1 MRYQLAR
8 QLTLTWTTNKNRV
21 VQEQAKRIIKK
32 QRNLKRTFTIQNNTL
47 PSPSLPQKK
56 KKKKKTNDD
65 DDDDVF
71 VKKVQV
77 NSRDR
82 LARAAKDYVGF
93 VKALP
98 VHPLRGKPHFI
109 FPKVL
114 KRWSYQNKSRRN
126 MIFHVLLGKT
136 IFLFPENM
144 ILPLEEKWKIIFLKK
159 IQGNI
164 MFSSNVLKRWS
175 IQKGLHWDM
184 ICLVKIGRVIFF
196 SWKHGIFSLDGKS
209 EVVLLKKYTEKY
221 FLCTHTGV
229 TNVTPLPACQ
239 KTSKM
244 ILSRKDTP
252 KADWHSRSTP

>member
-1 MRYQLAR
+1 MAR
-8 QLTLTWTTNKNRV
+8 QLTLTWTTNKNRL

-32 QRNLKRTFTIQNNTL
+32 QRNLKRTFTIQNNTPPL
-47 PSPSLPQKK
+47 PLSPTKK
-56 KKKKKTNDD
+56 KKRTITNDD
-65 DDDDVF
+65 DDDAF

-77 NSRDR
+77 NSRER
-82 LARAAKDYVGF
+82 LARGAKVYVGF
-93 VKALP
+93 VKAVP
-98 VHPLRGKPHFI
+98 VHPLRGKSHFI
-109 FPKVL
+109 FPRVL
-114 KRWSYQNKSRRN
+114 KRWSYPNKSHRN

-136 IFLFPENM
+136 IFRFPENM

-175 IQKGLHWDM
+175 IQKGSCWDM
-184 ICLVKIGRVIFF
+184 ICLVKIEKVIFF

-229 TNVTPLPACQ
+229 TNVTPLPTCQ

-244 ILSRKDTP
+244 ILSSKDTP
-252 KADWHSRSTP
+252 EADWNSRWTP